1 MWIYFQPN
9 PCGRSVG
16 DCSVR
21 ALSKALNMSWEE
33 AYIEIFKA
41 GYNMCDMPSSDSV
54 WGAVLR
60 KYGFYRKA
68 IPATCSDCYTAED
81 FCLDYPIGTYVLGFS
96 GHAATVV
103 DGNIYDTW
111 NSSQEI
117 PMYFWYKKGE

>member
-21 ALSKALNMSWEE
+21 ALSKALNMSWED

-68 IPATCSDCYTAED
+68 IPAICPDCYTAED
-81 FCLDYPIGTYVLGFS
+81 FCLDYPIGTYVLGFG

-111 NSSQEI
+111 DSSQEI